1 MNNLYKK
8 ALSIARGHNHD
19 QSQREK
25 LRAGLTPPP
34 EKGEQSDGCPPH
46 AGTLQPAR
54 DILQY
59 GHLFL
64 SKLLSAAT
72 QRSECDLPRI
82 AMADNHF

>member
-8 ALSIARGHNHD
+8 RSALPEVITMTRAG
-19 QSQREK
+19 EK
-25 LRAGLTPPP
+25 MRAGLTPPP

-82 AMADNHF
+82 ATADNHF